1 MRLHGDELY
10 ASGYTGRPGP
20 RGRTRIRAGPPGPT
34 SSSTSTTTRRSAR
47 RATRRSW
54 SSGCPEAD
62 ENGARDR
69 SDRGEVIRDDSCP
82 HEVDPRYSGPGASE
96 LPWTQVDQ
104 TLAAAEIYWLTTVRD
119 DGRPHVCPLVGLWF
133 DGRGWFTTG
142 AEEQKARNLAANA
155 QVALTTG
162 TNTWAAGLDVV
173 VEGSARRATSPEDL
187 ERAAAAYVEKYGEAW
202 RFTVEGEGLSAP
214 EAGRRDSSWSSRPR
228 CSRSARTRTRRRRTC
243 SSRCVRPPTG
253 EPGHG
258 YSPVGCTA

>member
-1 MRLHGDELY
+1 MMTPAH
-10 ASGYTGRPGP
+10 TKF
-20 RGRTRIRAGPPGPT
+20 
-34 SSSTSTTTRRSAR
+34 
-47 RATRRSW
+47 
-54 SSGCPEAD
+54 
-62 ENGARDR
+62 
-69 SDRGEVIRDDSCP
+69 
-82 HEVDPRYSGPGASE
+82 DPRYSGPGASE

-104 TLAAAEIYWLTTVRD
+104 TLAAAELYWLTTVRD

-214 EAGRRDSSWSSRPR
+214 EAGT
-228 CSRSARTRTRRRRTC
+228 AGLF
-243 SSRCVRPPTG
+243 VVEPTKVLAFG
-253 EPGHG
+253 KDPH
-258 YSPVGCTA
+258 SQTAYLFE